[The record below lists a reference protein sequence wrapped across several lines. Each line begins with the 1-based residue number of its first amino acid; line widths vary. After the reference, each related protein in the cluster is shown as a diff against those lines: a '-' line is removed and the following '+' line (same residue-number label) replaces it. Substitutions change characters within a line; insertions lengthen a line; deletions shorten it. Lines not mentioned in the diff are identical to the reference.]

1 MRAFLIRR
9 VIRGLITIWIIITAV
24 FILLRSLGNPIDYL
38 AIPQISLED
47 RVRLKQHYGFD
58 KPLHVQYGK
67 FLKGIFTGDFGK
79 SVNYAGRNAFK
90 VFMSRVVATIQLVS
104 ASLLFAMVVGL
115 VLGMFSATRP
125 DSPVDYV
132 IRFTAITGL
141 AIPGFWL
148 SLLFILLFSVYLRWL
163 PSLGGPDRVGW
174 IGLLMPAVTTGWFFV
189 AANTRLLRSAMMDA
203 LASDYILSIRSKGMP
218 QWIVLWKHALR
229 NAIIPVLTLFGLNFA
244 LLVGGAVIAETIFA
258 WPGIGLLM
266 VESAFSRDYALVQ
279 TIIFFTSVIIVTV
292 NIFVDVCY
300 AWIDPRI
307 RLAS

>member
-1 MRAFLIRR
+1 MKAFLLKRT
-9 VIRGLITIWIIITAV
+9 IRGLITIWIIITVV
-24 FILLRSLGNPIDYL
+24 FLLMRTLGDPIDFL
-38 AIPQISLED
+38 FLPQISIED
-47 RVRLKQHYGFD
+47 RQRLKEWYGLD
-58 KPLHVQYGK
+58 KPLYVQYAK
-67 FLKGIFTGDFGK
+67 FNKGIFTGDFGM
-79 SVNYAGRNAFK
+79 SVSYAGRNAFK
-90 VFMSRVVATIQLVS
+90 VFLNRALGTVELVG
-104 ASLLFAMVVGL
+104 ASLVFAMVLGL
-115 VLGMFSATRP
+115 ILGMISATRP
-125 DSPVDYV
+125 DSVVDYV
-132 IRFTAITGL
+132 IRLVAITGL

-163 PSLGGPDRVGW
+163 PSAGGPDRVGW

-218 QWIVLWKHALR
+218 EWIVLWKHAFK
-229 NAIIPVLTLFGLNFA
+229 NAIIPVLTLFGVNFA

-266 VESAFSRDYALVQ
+266 VEATFARDHAVIQ

-292 NIFVDVCY
+292 NVLVDMCY

-307 RLAS
+307 RLG

>member
-1 MRAFLIRR
+1 MKAYLIKRT
-9 VIRGLITIWIIITAV
+9 IRGLITLWIIITVV

-38 AIPQISLED
+38 TIPQMSLED
-47 RVRLKQHYGFD
+47 RARLKEHYGFD
-58 KPLHVQYGK
+58 KPLIVQYGK
-67 FLKGIFTGDFGK
+67 FGKGIFTGDFGR
-79 SVNYAGRNAFK
+79 SVNYSGRNAFE
-90 VFMSRVVATIQLVS
+90 VFKNRLLATVQLVG

-115 VLGMFSATRP
+115 VLGMISATRP
-125 DSPVDYV
+125 DSVVDYV
-132 IRFTAITGL
+132 IRLVAITGL

-148 SLLFILLFSVYLRWL
+148 ALLFILFFSVYLRWL
-163 PSLGGPDRVGW
+163 PSAGGPERVGW

-203 LASDYILSIRSKGMP
+203 LASDYIISIRSKGMP
-218 QWIVLWKHALR
+218 QWVVLWKHALK

-244 LLVGGAVIAETIFA
+244 LLVGGAVIAESIFA

-266 VESAFSRDYALVQ
+266 VESTFNRDYAVIQ

-292 NIFVDVCY
+292 NILVDVCY

-307 RLAS
+307 RLA